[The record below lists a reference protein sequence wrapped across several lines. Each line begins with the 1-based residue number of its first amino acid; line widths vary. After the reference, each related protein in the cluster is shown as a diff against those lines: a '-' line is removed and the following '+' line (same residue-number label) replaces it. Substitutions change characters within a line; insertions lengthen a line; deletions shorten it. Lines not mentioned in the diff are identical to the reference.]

1 MPTGAHY
8 MQQPPPSHAHYPPPQ
23 QQQHSTQANPQDTMQ
38 HAQQQQQSQ
47 HMWPPNAGTGAV
59 SVPVPGS
66 VVVPTS
72 AQQAA
77 ANGTALTLGLVS
89 QLDAIKIQQN
99 TLREQIKQSD
109 ANLSA
114 QHTVNNVTIIR
125 FLHRC
130 DSFLFKHAYT
140 NRYIYFA
147 KQPKSNT
154 S

>member
-8 MQQPPPSHAHYPPPQ
+8 MQQPPPPHAHYPPP
-23 QQQHSTQANPQDTMQ
+23 QQQHSTQANPQDTMKQ
-38 HAQQQQQSQ
+38 AQQQQQQPSQ
-47 HMWPPNAGTGAV
+47 HMWPPNAGTSVG

-114 QHTVNNVTIIR
+114 QHTVNNATPIC
-125 FLHRC
+125 FLNRC
-130 DSFLFKHAYT
+130 DFP
-140 NRYIYFA
+140 I
-147 KQPKSNT
+147 
-154 S
+154 

>member
-23 QQQHSTQANPQDTMQ
+23 QQHSTQANPQDTMQ
-38 HAQQQQQSQ
+38 QAQQQSQ

-114 QHTVNNVTIIR
+114 QHTVNNATTIC

-130 DSFLFKHAYT
+130 EFSY
-140 NRYIYFA
+140 
-147 KQPKSNT
+147 SNMHT
-154 S
+154 